1 MHSNFRHSFL
11 RRLQGFV
18 LPAALMTLLFATSS
32 SRAAFIT
39 YSGSGSGG
47 DGAISASASFTITNG
62 QIVLTLTNTLA
73 VSSFVSPGQALS
85 QIVFTLS
92 NAPGATTITA
102 SGQFGD
108 VGAGDVVTYVA
119 TDDGTGQST
128 PQRWITN
135 SSISSN
141 TVSLTPI
148 GGGQPSQM
156 ISPNVANGGVYTNAN
171 NGVPN
176 FNSYVIGTATF
187 TMSMVGVT
195 ANTDVTAV
203 TFRFGTSNEWTVT
216 GSRDVTPTVPEPA
229 TMALAISG
237 LGTFGIAGLRRLR
250 RKQVDVTA

>member
-1 MHSNFRHSFL
+1 MHINFRHSFL

-18 LPAALMTLLFATSS
+18 LPAALISLMFGTSN

-73 VSSFVSPGQALS
+73 ASAFKSPGQALS
-85 QIVFTLS
+85 CIEFTLG
-92 NAPGATTITA
+92 NAPGATAITP

-108 VGAGDVVTYVA
+108 VGAGNLVTYVA

-128 PQRWITN
+128 PQRWVTN
-135 SSISSN
+135 SSISGN
-141 TVSLTPI
+141 TVTLTPI

-156 ISPNVANGGVYTNAN
+156 ISPFVANGGAYPMAN
-171 NGVPN
+171 GGVPI
-176 FNSYVIGTATF
+176 FDSYVIGTATF
-187 TMSMVGVT
+187 TMSMAGVLST
-195 ANTDVTAV
+195 TDITAV
-203 TFRFGTSNEWTVT
+203 TFRFGTSREWTVT